1 MQIAHYAPS
10 NEKFYVADIEITY
23 DGPVTRITL
32 NRPEAMNAITYE
44 MHNLLDKVFD
54 DFAADD
60 AQLIAVI
67 SGAGDRAFCAGS
79 DLKDGIS
86 GSYPRG
92 GYAGL
97 IDRFDLAKPVIAAV
111 DGFALGGG
119 FELALACDLIIASN
133 RASFGLPEPLVGAV
147 ALGGGLHRLPRQ
159 IGLKQAMGLIL
170 TSRRISAQDGFR
182 MGFINEVVPADELDE
197 TVEGYCK
204 DILKGAPI
212 AVQASKM
219 TVQRGLAE
227 DSLETAIKTQESYPE
242 FKKWRASEDALEG
255 ITAFK
260 EKRQPKW
267 QGK

>member
-1 MQIAHYAPS
+1 L
-10 NEKFYVADIEITY
+10 ADIEVIK
-23 DGPVTRITL
+23 DGPITRVLL
-32 NRPEAMNAITYE
+32 NRPKQMNAITTE
-44 MHNLLDKVFD
+44 MHNHLDRAFD

-60 AQLIAVI
+60 SQLIAVV
-67 SGAGDRAFCAGS
+67 SGAGERAFCAGS
-79 DLKDGIS
+79 DLKDGIDKH
-86 GSYPRG
+86 YPRG

-97 IDRFDLAKPVIAAV
+97 IERFDLAKPVIAAV

-119 FELALACDLIIASN
+119 FELALACDLIIASD
-133 RASFGLPEPLVGAV
+133 RASFALPEPLVGAV

-170 TSRRISAQDGFR
+170 TSRRLSAEEGYRIGFV
-182 MGFINEVVPADELDE
+182 NEVVPSDKLEE
-197 TVEGYCK
+197 TVAAYCK

-227 DSLETAIKTQESYPE
+227 NSLEDAIKAQENYPE
-242 FKKWRASEDALEG
+242 FTKWRNSEDAMEG
-255 ITAFK
+255 IKAFT

-267 QGK
+267 VGK